1 MKFNF
6 HFGKKKAS
14 LKTIVILTLLVAAL
28 AGIFKIEEVKIW
40 DIVYETILHFDPDSA
55 LIPELQKDPG
65 IIERKA
71 ERTVDKAIRE
81 YEDLTG
87 DPNSSRIPLPRLIET
102 SIDTSKCYTEECK
115 KLGGE
120 MRICSP
126 WVPDCIDTPKTIS
139 PVLPNNQ
146 SGDTINKWEENKPL
160 EH

>member
-28 AGIFKIEEVKIW
+28 AGIFKIEETKIW
-40 DIVYETILHFDPDSA
+40 DIVYETILHFDPDSP

-65 IIERKA
+65 IIERKT

-87 DPNSSRIPLPRLIET
+87 DTGEVKIPEPRFIEEPGD
-102 SIDTSKCYTEECK
+102 SP
-115 KLGGE
+115 LGGP
-120 MRICSP
+120 MRLCAP
-126 WVPDCIDTPKTIS
+126 WIDACPK
-139 PVLPNNQ
+139 
-146 SGDTINKWEENKPL
+146 E
-160 EH
+160 

>member
-28 AGIFKIEEVKIW
+28 AGIFKIEEAKIW
-40 DIVYETILHFDPDSA
+40 DIVYETILYLDPDSP
-55 LIPELQKDPG
+55 LIPELQKDHG

-87 DPNSSRIPLPRLIET
+87 DTGEVKIPEPRFIE
-102 SIDTSKCYTEECK
+102 E
-115 KLGGE
+115 
-120 MRICSP
+120 P
-126 WVPDCIDTPKTIS
+126 PDPER
-139 PVLPNNQ
+139 Q
-146 SGDTINKWEENKPL
+146 SGDAGLLGGPMRLCAPWIDDCPKE
-160 EH
+160 

>member
-28 AGIFKIEEVKIW
+28 AGIFKIEEAKIW
-40 DIVYETILHFDPDSA
+40 DIVYETILHFDPDSS

-65 IIERKA
+65 IIERKT

-87 DPNSSRIPLPRLIET
+87 DIGEVTIPEPRFIEEPGD
-102 SIDTSKCYTEECK
+102 SP
-115 KLGGE
+115 LGGP
-120 MRICSP
+120 MRLCAP
-126 WVPDCIDTPKTIS
+126 WVDDCPK
-139 PVLPNNQ
+139 
-146 SGDTINKWEENKPL
+146 E
-160 EH
+160 